1 MKLLNDEQDKF
12 LRKNVQGLT
21 NQELT
26 DLINKKYKTNFKIQQ
41 IKCYKNNHHI
51 SSGLNGQFQKEHIPA
66 NKGKKWDDY
75 LTKEQQDKLKKTM
88 FKKGQRPIN
97 YRPVGSERID
107 IYGYVEVKVKDPNYW
122 RLKHHVIYEEKNG
135 PIPKNC
141 KVIFKDKNRLNLN
154 IDNLALVSNS
164 EELILNQEKLIYTSK
179 NLTEAGILVA
189 KIKDKQNKILNNKD
203 RRGEKK

>member
-12 LRKNVQGLT
+12 LKENAWGLT

-26 DLINKKYKTNFKIQQ
+26 DLLNKKYKTNFKFQQ
-41 IKCYKNNHHI
+41 IRCYKNNHHI
-51 SSGLNGQFQKEHIPA
+51 SSGLNGQFQKGHIPA

-75 LTKEQQDKLKKTM
+75 LTKEQQDKLKQTM
-88 FKKGQRPIN
+88 FKKGRRPIN
-97 YRPVGSERID
+97 YRPVGSERIAVS
-107 IYGYVEVKVKDPNYW
+107 GYVEVKVKDPNYW

-141 KVIFKDKNRLNLN
+141 KVIFKDKNRLNLD

-189 KIKDKQNKILNNKD
+189 KIKDKQNKILKNKD
-203 RRGEKK
+203 RRGE